1 MVRNRA
7 RAAVQRAEALKPK
20 DRQQELRKNR
30 GLAGMYAV
38 LADAS
43 YNLKDYAAADREI
56 KLAID
61 HRRQFPKR
69 TLQDERDA
77 SDELILAA
85 MIAARLGHSAEAQQI
100 IEPVL
105 KFHRGLYARG
115 HDDLGQRIQLAR
127 ALYASALAGGAQRS
141 PSLKE
146 AAALVDGLPPMMRQL
161 ISITL
166 LRSWIAEEQKKPSA

>member
-1 MVRNRA
+1 RA
-7 RAAVQRAEALKPK
+7 LISNSLADSELDTLHLRKGIALYEASARDWEATLRIDPSNQIAWNNLANARFSAAWGLQRSGRISESQQEWRTALEVEK
-20 DRQQELRKNR
+20 QELRKNR
-30 GLAGMYAV
+30 GLAGMYGV

-43 YNLKDYAAADREI
+43 YNLKDYVAADREI

-105 KFHRGLYARG
+105 
-115 HDDLGQRIQLAR
+115 
-127 ALYASALAGGAQRS
+127 
-141 PSLKE
+141 
-146 AAALVDGLPPMMRQL
+146 
-161 ISITL
+161 
-166 LRSWIAEEQKKPSA
+166 